1 MAVKPTEELKHEHQV
16 VLLILK
22 AAEREVANLN
32 GGGVLHVDEVE
43 KMIDFFQNFTDRCHH
58 AKEEKHL
65 FPSLQQHGLPVG
77 SGPVAVMLAE
87 HEEGRK
93 LVRAII
99 GEMAEA
105 KSGARKA
112 IDAVRD
118 NLASY
123 IILLRQHIQ
132 KEDNVLFPMADR
144 LIPADEQ
151 QLLTEA
157 FARIEAEEIGEGTH
171 EKYHQLAHDLNH

>member
-1 MAVKPTEELKHEHQV
+1 MTPTEELKHEHQI

-22 AAEREVANLN
+22 AAEREVTNMD
-32 GGGVLHVDEVE
+32 GGGALNVDEVE
-43 KMIDFFQNFTDRCHH
+43 KMVDFFQNFTDRCHH

-93 LVRAII
+93 RVRAII
-99 GEMAEA
+99 GDMAEA
-105 KSGARKA
+105 KRGAAKA
-112 IDAVRD
+112 VGTVRD
-118 NLASY
+118 NLAAY
-123 IILLRQHIQ
+123 INLLRQHIQ
-132 KEDNVLFPMADR
+132 KEDNILFPMADK

-151 QLLTEA
+151 QLLSDA

-171 EKYHQLAHDLNH
+171 EKYHQLAHDLNR